1 MIVIWPEYLDAN
13 LTRKMGRKLP
23 KNIAIQNPTIEE
35 LEEAVK
41 ELKINYIVEGNKKY
55 PRTWF
60 KGSGRILIE
69 KKDKK
74 MEIIRKIAFIINEKR
89 KLKHKIKEMKEKRK

>member
-1 MIVIWPEYLDAN
+1 MKKKGMIVIWPEYLDAN

-35 LEEAVK
+35 IEEAVK
-41 ELKINYIVEGNKKY
+41 ELKINYIVEKNKKY

-60 KGSGRILIE
+60 KGSGRVLIE
-69 KKDKK
+69 KKGKK

-89 KLKHKIKEMKEKRK
+89 KLKEKLKK

>member
-1 MIVIWPEYLDAN
+1 MKKKGMIVIWPEYLDAN

-35 LEEAVK
+35 IEEAVK
-41 ELKINYIVEGNKKY
+41 ELKINYIVEKNKKY

-60 KGSGRILIE
+60 KGSGRVLIE
-69 KKDKK
+69 KKGKK
-74 MEIIRKIAFIINEKR
+74 MEIIRKIAFIIKEKR
-89 KLKHKIKEMKEKRK
+89 KLKEKLKK